1 MTVQFK
7 VEFSVERCVGE
18 EIEKKQC
25 YSLLIAK
32 NVFKAL
38 GVGPFTTQV
47 IGLSPLVAKL
57 IQMIISF
64 EDETNFVRLVTS
76 TDNDFGDENP
86 SLTFSVIYFVIQFV
100 IHIFVID
107 TCHQYQLSHEQT
119 LLKCFSLSVNY
130 TAIEEQELSN
140 IKIILKQGI
149 NVPV

>member
-1 MTVQFK
+1 MSKPFPRFLTVQFK

-18 EIEKKQC
+18 EIEEKQC

-64 EDETNFVRLVTS
+64 EDETNFVRLES
-76 TDNDFGDENP
+76 FFR
-86 SLTFSVIYFVIQFV
+86 L
-100 IHIFVID
+100 
-107 TCHQYQLSHEQT
+107 QYMS
-119 LLKCFSLSVNY
+119 S
-130 TAIEEQELSN
+130 I
-140 IKIILKQGI
+140 
-149 NVPV
+149 